1 MPRSQ
6 CNMFIQQAL
15 GAVDYLEISRN
26 FDTVIVRNIPK
37 MTLRHKS
44 EAKRFTVMIDA
55 FYDNKVSKGI
65 TDHSMVPKDL
75 IHMGFNARKP
85 VYGGLGP
92 SKAQPGLL
100 SY

>member
-55 FYDNKVSKGI
+55 FYDNKVSKGN
-65 TDHSMVPKDL
+65 TDHSMVPKNL
-75 IHMGFNARKP
+75 IHVGFNARKP
-85 VYGGLGP
+85 V
-92 SKAQPGLL
+92 
-100 SY
+100 